1 MKKVIVVSKTHL
13 DLGFT
18 DYAENIRKKY
28 IDEFIPNAVKTAK
41 SVNTDDCKKFVWT
54 TGSWILKEALH
65 YGSDENKKELIAA
78 IERGDIAPH
87 ALPFTTH
94 TELLDEDTMRYGL
107 DLVDEI
113 DSIRGK
119 KTVAAKMTDVP
130 GHTKALVP
138 LLVQKGIKLLHIG
151 VNGASAIPDVP
162 ECFLWRAY
170 GAEIVVIYSGEYG
183 GAYKNEFVDDVL
195 YFDHTLDNHGAGGKT
210 AVKMNIKRI
219 QKQYPDYYITAGTL
233 DDYAEE
239 IWQVRDRLPV
249 VTSEIGDTW
258 IHGSAADPYKSG
270 ALRTLIGL
278 KNQWL
283 LDGTLDRKGD
293 EYTALA
299 DNVLCLAEHTCGMDV
314 KIALGEY
321 KNYLR
326 PDFEKARASKSAYK
340 RIEKSWAEQ
349 REYIEKALTALSPEH
364 KAKAVYELKKLLPKD
379 EFPALNLVGS
389 TKEKYSVGD
398 SELLLNN
405 YGGIAYLSINGKVC
419 IENNDL
425 PAVTYTS
432 LGCADYDYW
441 FSHYSRDL
449 DKVGVWAYPDFGKP
463 NIEKIALDYRQG
475 KKPYC
480 LKNLT
485 VSENESSTE
494 LLADLAIDEY
504 YCDCLGA
511 PRIFQIKYTLDKDG
525 LSAELLWQDKAANRL
540 PETIMFTL
548 YPNSNSVKYQKIGKN
563 VNPYDVVSNGGRKL
577 SAAEKVIFDDFEI
590 KNYHSP
596 LVSLGTGKILHFDN
610 KYEKLSD
617 GITFVL
623 YDNIWGTNFPLWYS
637 DNAYFKYR
645 IEPTK

>member
-1 MKKVIVVSKTHL
+1 
-13 DLGFT
+13 
-18 DYAENIRKKY
+18 
-28 IDEFIPNAVKTAK
+28 
-41 SVNTDDCKKFVWT
+41 
-54 TGSWILKEALH
+54 
-65 YGSDENKKELIAA
+65 
-78 IERGDIAPH
+78 
-87 ALPFTTH
+87 
-94 TELLDEDTMRYGL
+94 
-107 DLVDEI
+107 
-113 DSIRGK
+113 
-119 KTVAAKMTDVP
+119 
-130 GHTKALVP
+130 
-138 LLVQKGIKLLHIG
+138 
-151 VNGASAIPDVP
+151 
-162 ECFLWRAY
+162 
-170 GAEIVVIYSGEYG
+170 
-183 GAYKNEFVDDVL
+183 
-195 YFDHTLDNHGAGGKT
+195 
-210 AVKMNIKRI
+210 MNIKRI
-219 QKQYPDYYITAGTL
+219 QKQYPDYCITAGTL

-283 LDGTLDRKGD
+283 LDGTLDRKDD

-299 DNVLCLAEHTCGMDV
+299 DNILCLAEHTCGIDI

-326 PDFEKARASKSAYK
+326 PDFEKVRASKSAYK

-349 REYIEKALTALSPEH
+349 RGYIEKALTALSPEH
-364 KAKAVYELKKLLPKD
+364 KAKAVYELKKLLSKD
-379 EFPALNLVGS
+379 KFPALNLVGS

-419 IENNDL
+419 IANNDL
-425 PAVTYTS
+425 PAVKYTS

-475 KKPYC
+475 KKPYR

-485 VSENESSTE
+485 VSENENSTE
-494 LLADLAIDEY
+494 LLAELATDEY

-525 LSAELLWQDKAANRL
+525 LTAELLWQDKAANRL

-548 YPNSNSVKYQKIGKN
+548 YPNSSSVKYQKIGKN
-563 VNPYDVVSNGGRKL
+563 VNPYDVVSKGGRKL

-590 KNYHSP
+590 NNYHSP

-610 KYEKLSD
+610 KYEKPSD

-623 YDNIWGTNFPLWYS
+623 YDNVWGTNFPLWYS

-645 IEPTK
+645 IESIK